1 MTLRV
6 AIADDSALLR
16 RGLSALLESE
26 GLDVVGEAADG
37 EQLLEIIDKY
47 GADVAVV
54 DIRMPPSY
62 SVEGIHTAEALKSR
76 YPELGVLL
84 LSQYVETENAMFLLK
99 NGAKGLGYLLKER
112 VSDVDEFIDAL
123 HRVSSGGTAI
133 DPDLVSRLIARPHKG
148 HDPGDELTSREKSV
162 LELMAEGRTNQ
173 AIGKSLFLGERTVEA
188 HIRSIFLKLDLRP
201 EPEDHR
207 RVLAVLT
214 YLRGVGARRGGE

>member
-26 GLDVVGEAADG
+26 GLEVVGEAADG

-62 SVEGIHTAEALKSR
+62 SVEGIHTAETLKSK

-173 AIGKSLFLGERTVEA
+173 AIGRSLFLGERTVEA